1 MYRVL
6 HELLPKNWFEPGAP
20 TRSAAPSPGPS
31 QVSLL
36 NQSLRVP

>member
-1 MYRVL
+1 MYQVL
-6 HELLPKNWFEPGAP
+6 HELLPKNRFEPGAP

-31 QVSLL
+31 QVARL